1 MKESKIII
9 IGPED
14 DLEATDKVIKT
25 LEKEGWEVTDHRLS
39 ATSTEVCSRVYASIL
54 FQREKV

>member
-1 MKESKIII
+1 MKESKVII

-25 LEKEGWEVTDHRLS
+25 LEREGWEVTEHRLS
-39 ATSTEVCSRVYASIL
+39 ATSTEVCSRVYASL
-54 FQREKV
+54 LLQREKV